1 MLDKLDDYMQRP
13 MRYQNIDGIGE
24 MGIGFL
30 WLGIGVLQMLHATA
44 LENSVWH
51 WKGTFLLG
59 VVTVWLVVRYGRGI
73 LKKRI
78 TYPRT
83 GFVKYRGLAGK
94 PWLASLLAC
103 AIATP
108 STILSYLLFRH
119 SSASVIVA
127 VIAAGFGFLYV
138 LGSRLDA
145 AWRWVVLV
153 VMVVGPVAISTLALD
168 REWQHAL
175 SIGFLGLT
183 YFVSGVIAFCLYLR
197 RTRPAEQ
204 EAE

>member
-1 MLDKLDDYMQRP
+1 
-13 MRYQNIDGIGE
+13 
-24 MGIGFL
+24 
-30 WLGIGVLQMLHATA
+30 MLHATA
-44 LENSVWH
+44 PENSVWH
-51 WKGTFLLG
+51 WRGTFLLG
-59 VVTVWLVVRYGRGI
+59 VVAAWLVVRYGSGI

-103 AIATP
+103 AIAIP
-108 STILSYLLFRH
+108 VTIFSYLLFRH

-127 VIAAGFGFLYV
+127 VAAAGFGFLYV

-183 YFVSGVIAFCLYLR
+183 YFLSGVIAFCLYLR
-197 RTRPAEQ
+197 RTRPPEQ
-204 EAE
+204 EAK